1 MKRLAYSIRTREFL
15 KTSNTLQDSNYI
27 KQIYLKNR
35 NWNPPPASMSIEA
48 KITDFEKKLKSAHR
62 ELIKRHNKSTLCNLT
77 RPQLNIL
84 KSLKQNED
92 ILIKPTD
99 KNLGPAIL
107 QKGCICKTG
116 SFRAPPLQ

>member
-1 MKRLAYSIRTREFL
+1 
-15 KTSNTLQDSNYI
+15 
-27 KQIYLKNR
+27 
-35 NWNPPPASMSIEA
+35 MSIEA